1 MIGFIL
7 IIFLVGFIFIAYLK
21 KSNSSSNNNSNTTT
35 SNNTSNYDDDRLQ
48 LNHASNMQKAKEIP
62 FTAKKINFAV
72 KGTSYRSQTNINA
85 ARNIRVGDELSIVH
99 EPDNAKDTFAMMVLT
114 SDGNHIGYVEKKY
127 SMCFF
132 VYRDNI
138 YKCVVTKVTGDDIPF
153 IYADAYLPSDAR
165 TPEDDLRVQKMM
177 SKNGQYVGK
186 GVSVKITTE
195 RSLAHEANS
204 DLELAEKLKYDE
216 PEKAVEIFLSCA
228 ANESGLYSLHQACL
242 CYRKMKAYDKEKEL
256 IQQIIA
262 VCKEE
267 ELYDSIPTYES
278 RLSTVESLINKGA
291 VNTSIEKAYQ
301 FQKEGKYSEALVI
314 FNNIFSEDKFILT
327 LTEHMIQCYRKLG
340 DELNEM
346 RMLEYALN
354 NKLSQN
360 NRSKYEKRL
369 ESLKNK
375 SNQ

>member
-1 MIGFIL
+1 MIW
-7 IIFLVGFIFIAYLK
+7 IIFVAALVGLIFVSYLK
-21 KSNSSSNNNSNTTT
+21 KTNGEQHSSNETATSSYSGNTY
-35 SNNTSNYDDDRLQ
+35 SS
-48 LNHASNMQKAKEIP
+48 ASSVERVKSSTPQN
-62 FTAKKINFAV
+62 AKKVNFAI
-72 KGTSYRSQTNINA
+72 KGIIYRSEDCIEA
-85 ARNIRVGDELSIVH
+85 ARQVRVGDELSIVH

-114 SDGNHIGYVEKKY
+114 SDGSHIGYVEKKY

-195 RSLAHEANS
+195 RSPAHEANS

-242 CYRKMKAYDKEKEL
+242 CYRKMRAYDKEKEL

-291 VNTSIEKAYQ
+291 VNTSIAKAYQ

-360 NRSKYEKRL
+360 NRLKYEKRL